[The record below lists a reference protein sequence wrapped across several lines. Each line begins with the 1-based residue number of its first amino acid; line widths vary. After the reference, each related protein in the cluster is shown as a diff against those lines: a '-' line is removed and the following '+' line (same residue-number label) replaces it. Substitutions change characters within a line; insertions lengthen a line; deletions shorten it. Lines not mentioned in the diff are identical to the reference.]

1 MNTFLS
7 ILFRFGIIAANS
19 CAHRVSTRCVEHGDH
34 AAKDNI
40 LVYDFWQPGFDYR
53 RPQEHAGLR
62 HRRPNY

>member
-1 MNTFLS
+1 MNTLLS